1 MLENTCYILFS
12 TFLTFFSSFCNHSEF
27 LQYPSCNSLGE
38 ECSLRIKDP
47 GYLFGMRDEDVMKL
61 VKNGKLDALSI
72 LFDRYHLRLFNFFL
86 RLIDDRNLSE
96 DLVQNVFERIIKYRS
111 SYREGASVKT
121 WIYQIARNVRIDH
134 FRAQKW
140 HKEEFAEI
148 ENEEDG
154 ELSSQLRLEREEEIE
169 ALDLAIQSLPLSY
182 REVLWLGHFEE
193 LSYREVGDI
202 LGISIPNVKVRM
214 HRAVKQLKNMLNPST
229 CR

>member
-1 MLENTCYILFS
+1 
-12 TFLTFFSSFCNHSEF
+12 
-27 LQYPSCNSLGE
+27 
-38 ECSLRIKDP
+38 
-47 GYLFGMRDEDVMKL
+47 MRDEDVMKL

-134 FRAQKW
+134 FRSQKW

-148 ENEEDG
+148 ENEIDTDM
-154 ELSSQLRLEREEEIE
+154 SSQLRLEREEEIE

-202 LGISIPNVKVRM
+202 LGISVPNVKVRM

>member
-1 MLENTCYILFS
+1 MNLLEDHSLMLKVKQGDVEKLNLLYKRYS
-12 TFLTFFSSFCNHSEF
+12 
-27 LQYPSCNSLGE
+27 
-38 ECSLRIKDP
+38 RR
-47 GYLFGMRDEDVMKL
+47 LFGYFYGMTKD
-61 VKNGKLDALSI
+61 GST
-72 LFDRYHLRLFNFFL
+72 
-86 RLIDDRNLSE
+86 SE

-134 FRAQKW
+134 FRSQKW

>member
-1 MLENTCYILFS
+1 
-12 TFLTFFSSFCNHSEF
+12 
-27 LQYPSCNSLGE
+27 
-38 ECSLRIKDP
+38 
-47 GYLFGMRDEDVMKL
+47 MRDEDVMKL

-72 LFDRYHLRLFNFFL
+72 LFDRYHVRLFNFFL

-111 SYREGASVKT
+111 SYKEGASVKT

-134 FRAQKW
+134 FRSQKW
-140 HKEEFAEI
+140 QKEEFAEI
-148 ENEEDG
+148 ENEVDG
-154 ELSSQLRLEREEEIE
+154 EMSSQLRMERAEEIE

-202 LGISIPNVKVRM
+202 LGISVPNVKVRM

>member
-1 MLENTCYILFS
+1 
-12 TFLTFFSSFCNHSEF
+12 
-27 LQYPSCNSLGE
+27 
-38 ECSLRIKDP
+38 
-47 GYLFGMRDEDVMKL
+47 MRDEDVMKL

-134 FRAQKW
+134 FRSQKW

-148 ENEEDG
+148 ENEVDE
-154 ELSSQLRLEREEEIE
+154 EMSSQLRLERQEEIE

-202 LGISIPNVKVRM
+202 LGISVPNVKVRM